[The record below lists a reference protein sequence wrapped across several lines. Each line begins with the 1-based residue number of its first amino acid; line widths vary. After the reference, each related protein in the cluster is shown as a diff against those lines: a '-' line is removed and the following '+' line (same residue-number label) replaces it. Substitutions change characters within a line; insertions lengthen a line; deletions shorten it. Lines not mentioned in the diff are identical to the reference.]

1 MLFKAK
7 AQHGWLVHKL
17 RGSLLMNLT
26 RQPNTEGCAIDQ
38 FRGRYEFLSN
48 FYPALI
54 HYDGII
60 YPSSEHAYQA
70 AKCLDDATITATP
83 ECWETGLEL
92 KFAIAAEPSSG
103 KAKHMGKLLPLRPD
117 WEQVKLDIMLQIVTL
132 KFKDEH
138 LAAMLKRTAPCTLIE
153 GNNWGDT
160 YWGVDVA
167 KGGLN
172 MLGKVLMHVRDN
184 L

>member
-1 MLFKAK
+1 M
-7 AQHGWLVHKL
+7 
-17 RGSLLMNLT
+17 
-26 RQPNTEGCAIDQ
+26 PNHVGRPNPEGCAIDQ

-48 FYPALI
+48 FYPATV
-54 HYDGII
+54 HYDGIT
-60 YPSSEHAYQA
+60 YPSAEHAYQA
-70 AKCLDDATITATP
+70 AKCLDDAVITATP
-83 ECWETGLEL
+83 KCWETGLEL
-92 KFAIAAEPSSG
+92 KFAIAAEWSPG
-103 KAKHMGKLLPLRPD
+103 KVKRMGKKLPLRPD

-160 YWGVDVA
+160 YWGIDAA

-172 MLGKVLMHVRDN
+172 MLGKVLMHVRGN

>member
-1 MLFKAK
+1 MK
-7 AQHGWLVHKL
+7 Q
-17 RGSLLMNLT
+17 
-26 RQPNTEGCAIDQ
+26 QPCTNPEGCAIDQ

-48 FYPALI
+48 FYPTPI
-54 HYDGII
+54 HYDGIT
-60 YPSSEHAYQA
+60 YPSAEHAYQA
-70 AKCLDDATITATP
+70 AKCLDDSSILNTAIGAWTLAA
-83 ECWETGLEL
+83 TGLEL
-92 KFAIAAEPSSG
+92 KFAIAMEPSSG
-103 KAKHMGKLLPLRPD
+103 KAKRMGRLLPLRPD

-138 LAAMLKRTAPCTLIE
+138 LAAMLKRTAPCILIE

>member
-1 MLFKAK
+1 
-7 AQHGWLVHKL
+7 
-17 RGSLLMNLT
+17 
-26 RQPNTEGCAIDQ
+26 
-38 FRGRYEFLSN
+38 
-48 FYPALI
+48 
-54 HYDGII
+54 
-60 YPSSEHAYQA
+60 
-70 AKCLDDATITATP
+70 
-83 ECWETGLEL
+83 
-92 KFAIAAEPSSG
+92 
-103 KAKHMGKLLPLRPD
+103 
-117 WEQVKLDIMLQIVTL
+117 MLQIVTL

-138 LAAMLKRTAPCTLIE
+138 LAAMLKRTAPCILIE

>member
-1 MLFKAK
+1 
-7 AQHGWLVHKL
+7 
-17 RGSLLMNLT
+17 MN
-26 RQPNTEGCAIDQ
+26 PEGCAIDKFQ
-38 FRGRYEFLSN
+38 GRYEFLSN
-48 FYPALI
+48 FYPTPI
-54 HYDGII
+54 HYDGIT
-60 YPSSEHAYQA
+60 YPSAEHAYQA
-70 AKCLDDATITATP
+70 AKCLDDSSILNTAIGAWTLAA
-83 ECWETGLEL
+83 TGLEL
-92 KFAIAAEPSSG
+92 KFAIAMEPSSG
-103 KAKHMGKLLPLRPD
+103 KAKRMGRLLPLRPD

-138 LAAMLKRTAPCTLIE
+138 LAAMLKRTAPCILIE

>member
-1 MLFKAK
+1 
-7 AQHGWLVHKL
+7 
-17 RGSLLMNLT
+17 MNLT
-26 RQPNTEGCAIDQ
+26 RQPNTEGCAIDK

-54 HYDGII
+54 HYDGIT
-60 YPSSEHAYQA
+60 YPSAEHAYQA
-70 AKCLDDATITATP
+70 AKCLDDAEILNLAMTGDTTAWTPIT
-83 ECWETGLEL
+83 TGLEL

-103 KAKHMGKLLPLRPD
+103 KAKRMGKRLPLRPD

-138 LAAMLKRTAPCTLIE
+138 LAAMLKRTAPCILIE
-153 GNNWGDT
+153 GNNWGDD

>member
-1 MLFKAK
+1 
-7 AQHGWLVHKL
+7 
-17 RGSLLMNLT
+17 MNLT

-48 FYPALI
+48 FYPAPV
-54 HYDGII
+54 HYDGIT
-60 YPSSEHAYQA
+60 YPSAEHAYQA
-70 AKCLDDATITATP
+70 AKCHDNALIIAVKGSTFNTP
-83 ECWETGLEL
+83 EYCKNGLEL
-92 KFAIAAEPSSG
+92 KFAIAAEPSSS
-103 KAKHMGKLLPLRPD
+103 KARQMGKTLPLRPD

-132 KFKDEH
+132 KFQDEH
-138 LAAMLKRTAPCTLIE
+138 LAAMLKRTAPCILIE

-160 YWGVDVA
+160 FWGVDVA

-184 L
+184 I

>member
-1 MLFKAK
+1 
-7 AQHGWLVHKL
+7 
-17 RGSLLMNLT
+17 MNLT
-26 RQPNTEGCAIDQ
+26 RQPNPEGCAIDQ

-48 FYPALI
+48 FYPTPI
-54 HYDGII
+54 HYDGIT
-60 YPSSEHAYQA
+60 YPSAEHAYQA
-70 AKCLDDATITATP
+70 AKCLDGAPITGAALGLRTLAT
-83 ECWETGLEL
+83 TGLEL

-103 KAKHMGKLLPLRPD
+103 KAKRMGKLLPLRPD
-117 WEQVKLDIMLQIVTL
+117 WDQVKTDIMLQIVTA

-138 LAAMLKRTAPCTLIE
+138 LAAMLLATRPCILIE
-153 GNNWGDT
+153 GNDWGDT

-172 MLGKVLMHVRDN
+172 MLGKVLMHVRGN

>member
-1 MLFKAK
+1 
-7 AQHGWLVHKL
+7 
-17 RGSLLMNLT
+17 MNLT

-48 FYPALI
+48 FYPATV
-54 HYDGII
+54 HYDGIT
-60 YPSSEHAYQA
+60 YPSAEHAYQA
-70 AKCLDDATITATP
+70 AKCTD
-83 ECWETGLEL
+83 EYLEL
-92 KFAIAAEPSSG
+92 KFAIAMEWSPG
-103 KAKHMGKLLPLRPD
+103 KVKRMGKTLPLRPD
-117 WEQVKLDIMLQIVTL
+117 WEQVKLDIMLQIVTA
-132 KFKDEH
+132 KFQQDGH
-138 LAAMLKRTAPCTLIE
+138 LAAMLKRTAPCILIE

-172 MLGKVLMHVRDN
+172 MLGKVLMHGRDN

>member
-1 MLFKAK
+1 M
-7 AQHGWLVHKL
+7 
-17 RGSLLMNLT
+17 
-26 RQPNTEGCAIDQ
+26 PNHVGRPNPEGCAIDQ
-38 FRGRYEFLSN
+38 FRGRHEFLSN
-48 FYPALI
+48 FYPATV
-54 HYDGII
+54 HYDGIT
-60 YPSSEHAYQA
+60 YPSAEHAYQA
-70 AKCLDDATITATP
+70 AKCHDNASVIDVRTSATTT
-83 ECWETGLEL
+83 TGLEL
-92 KFAIAAEPSSG
+92 KFAIAAEWSPG
-103 KAKHMGKLLPLRPD
+103 KVKRMGKKLPLRPD

-160 YWGVDVA
+160 YWGIDVA